1 VANARMSTFATQ
13 FAANAAAV
21 ATAAG
26 GTIVTSDITAL
37 AAVLNLLALS
47 QDIITPLIGQATTPA
62 LAATMIQ
69 PN

>member
-1 VANARMSTFATQ
+1 MANASISTLATQ

-37 AAVLNLLALS
+37 AQVLANLANDQS
-47 QDIITPLIGQATTPA
+47 FSIPLIAGCVTSATASTMLTPA
-62 LAATMIQ
+62 
-69 PN
+69 